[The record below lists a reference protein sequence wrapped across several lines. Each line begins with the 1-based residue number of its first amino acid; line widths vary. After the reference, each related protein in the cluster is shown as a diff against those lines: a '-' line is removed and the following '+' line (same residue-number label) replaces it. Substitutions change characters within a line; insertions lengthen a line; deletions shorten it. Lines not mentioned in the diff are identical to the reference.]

1 LHSQPPGVHGCDT
14 QAPAVDREPPLFDS
28 VWHPIKNRKI
38 SMLLEWG
45 GGTKKGVLRAV
56 GIMT

>member
-45 GGTKKGVLRAV
+45 GGQKKGYYEL
-56 GIMT
+56 